1 MKRILSL
8 AAIIFIP
15 LMMIFSF
22 TTNPGDDEII
32 ITVTADKTTK
42 FDMFQDSKTTK
53 GLKTPYEIRLKST
66 DSHFIF
72 KSQNSTSKLKIEAK
86 KKGAE
91 LYASWPITVLLI
103 KGDKLTTF
111 GIE

>member
-1 MKRILSL
+1 MKRILSV
-8 AAIIFIP
+8 AAIIFVS
-15 LMMIFSF
+15 LMILSF
-22 TTNPGDDEII
+22 TANPVDEDII
-32 ITVTADKTTK
+32 ITVTADKPTK

-72 KSQNSTSKLKIEAK
+72 KSQNSKSKLKIEAN